1 MARSLVLALALL
13 ASAFAA
19 EEVCAEGQCADGA
32 EEAALLQST
41 ATQKLTEVKAHSPS
55 LLSETTYC
63 NPNEHSPPQMCPPG
77 NVECPQCGSDR
88 CECPSPATQN
98 LTEVLLIIDM
108 QNDYDLSYNM
118 ETYGYKKNPWANE
131 LLSASQHIRNLIDDV
146 DWDMIV
152 FTQDWLIPV
161 LTDQPP
167 EHEFC
172 LADTPGA
179 SPLSE
184 LLDAAD
190 RKTSNQLRYTKN
202 VDDAFNTI
210 SPNPVLAK
218 CEPGCSVPEDYP
230 NRCYDSNNTYNGTFL
245 VDVLKGRGYTPS
257 NTKITIVGTE
267 ADMCVLTSTLHAMQ
281 YGFKVDVYEP
291 GLNGGWDG
299 PSDWCDID
307 VSSPGWEEKA
317 FECQGAAG
325 RKEAL
330 GYMEAAGAR
339 VLWQLPSV
347 SPGLA

>member
-1 MARSLVLALALL
+1 MACSVLFAGALVLGAAGAPASSLRGSACGNGNGAKPSWCLA
-13 ASAFAA
+13 AA
-19 EEVCAEGQCADGA
+19 PQR
-32 EEAALLQST
+32 LQS
-41 ATQKLTEVKAHSPS
+41 AAPDQQL
-55 LLSETTYC
+55 
-63 NPNEHSPPQMCPPG
+63 
-77 NVECPQCGSDR
+77 
-88 CECPSPATQN
+88 
-98 LTEVLLIIDM
+98 LLIIDM

-118 ETYGYKKNPWANE
+118 ETYGRKKNPYANE
-131 LLSASQHIRNLIDDV
+131 LVSASQHIRDLIDDV
-146 DWDMIV
+146 DWDLIV

-161 LTDQPP
+161 LTDQPS

-172 LADTPGA
+172 LAGTPGA
-179 SPLSE
+179 SPLQE

-202 VDDAFNTI
+202 VDDAFNTK

-218 CEPGCSVPEDYP
+218 CEPSCSVPEDYP
-230 NRCYDSNNTYNGTFL
+230 NRCYDSNNTYDGTFL

-257 NTKITIVGTE
+257 NTKITVVGTE
-267 ADMCVLTSTLHAMQ
+267 ADMCVLTSTLHALQ
-281 YGFKVDVYEP
+281 YGFTVDVYEP

-299 PSDWCDID
+299 PSDWCDVD
-307 VSSPGWEEKA
+307 VSSPGWEKKA

-347 SPGLA
+347 SLGLA